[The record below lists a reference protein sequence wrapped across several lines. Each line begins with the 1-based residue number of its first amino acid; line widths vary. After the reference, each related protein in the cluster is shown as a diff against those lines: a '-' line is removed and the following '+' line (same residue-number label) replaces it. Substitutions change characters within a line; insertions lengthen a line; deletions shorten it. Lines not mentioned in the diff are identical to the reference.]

1 MVLNEL
7 SIRAKVAITVLGALL
22 VVLGL
27 ATTFSLRYWEQEQF
41 ALTNDHAQMMAGAAR
56 SSVEGALAHGQA
68 GYVREQLDAMG
79 GRTPFGG
86 FRLVARD
93 GKVLMSSIASEEG
106 KARTGPALP
115 DAWDIPP
122 DGMVV
127 GGRGEPIYSA
137 VIALSGVG
145 GPGARAV
152 LELPIESR
160 RIEDAI
166 RRGRT
171 YGLLLTAVLGIGYAI
186 VLGAMM
192 EREVLRPIERLEK
205 QVESQR
211 RELTERAGFA
221 EVGELASQ
229 VAHEIKRPLAGIK
242 SAVELIGQEY
252 AMSDA
257 ERNLLLRVESE
268 LSHVDETLRD
278 MLSLARPVGL
288 APKPLSLHRTIDAAC
303 ARLAGRPGMEAV
315 TVQRDYDPAAD
326 AILGDAARLEQ
337 AVLNLCLNAVEAMAE
352 GGRLTLTTRRGPEA
366 VEVEVRD
373 TGAGIPRENLDKILK
388 PFFST
393 KALGTGLGLPL
404 VARVVAAHGGRVW
417 VESEVGKGTAFHL
430 ELPTKEA
437 AWQAN
442 AS

>member
-1 MVLNEL
+1 MVLHEL

-22 VVLGL
+22 VVLGV
-27 ATTFSLRYWEQEQF
+27 ATMFSLRYWEQEQF
-41 ALTNDHAQMMAGAAR
+41 ALTNDHAQMMAGVAR
-56 SSVEGALAHGQA
+56 GAVEGALAHGQA
-68 GYVREQLDAMG
+68 GYVRNQLEAMG
-79 GRTPFGG
+79 ARTPFGG

-93 GKVLMSSIASEEG
+93 GKVLMSSTPLEEG
-106 KARTGPALP
+106 KARSGPALP

-127 GGRGEPIYSA
+127 GGRGQAVYSA
-137 VIALSGVG
+137 IVALSGVG

-152 LELPIESR
+152 LEFPIESR

-257 ERNLLLRVESE
+257 ERSLLLRVEGE

-303 ARLAGRPGMEAV
+303 ARLAGRPGMERV
-315 TVQRDYDPAAD
+315 TVDRDYDPAAD
-326 AILGDAARLEQ
+326 GILGDAARLEQ
-337 AVLNLCLNAVEAMAE
+337 AVLNLCLNAVEAMPD
-352 GGRLTLTTRRGPEA
+352 GGRLTVTTRRGPEA
-366 VEVEVRD
+366 VELEVRD
-373 TGAGIPRENLDKILK
+373 TGTGIPRENLDKILK

-430 ELPTKEA
+430 ELPFKEA